1 MSERIIALVS
11 VVVFFALNAAAQNNL
26 DKPYDTWSR
35 VDVIKILSDSPWAKT
50 HQVSQPS
57 STLSDAPTTGAT
69 KSNTPAQQRSRDTVI
84 PPVVVRLHSAR
95 PIREAV
101 VRLQQIDGG
110 YDKMSD
116 ADKKT
121 FDDAHQKFLDCAVCT
136 DYYVVTVFKFTTGR
150 GAGGQALFDGMTTA
164 DLKGKVKLVNDN
176 GQERE
181 LAEFNPPKNARD
193 MAVFY
198 FKRTE
203 DGGVSLVAED
213 SKEVRL
219 VFTKEFLSSKKPFAA
234 LLPANTSFKVSKMI
248 VGGKLLF

>member
-1 MSERIIALVS
+1 MYERIITLVS
-11 VVVFFALNAAAQNNL
+11 VVLFVALSAAAQKNL
-26 DKPYDTWSR
+26 DKPYDTWSK
-35 VDVIKILSDSPWAKT
+35 DDAKKILSDSPWAKT

-57 STLSDAPTTGAT
+57 STLSEAPTTGAT
-69 KSNTPAQQRSRDTVI
+69 KPNTPVEQSSRDAAI

-136 DYYVVTVFKFTTGR
+136 DYYVVTVFKITSGR
-150 GAGGQALFDGMTTA
+150 GAGEALFDGMTTA
-164 DLKGKVKLVNDN
+164 DLKGMVKLVNDN

-198 FKRTE
+198 FKRTN

-248 VGGKLLF
+248 AGGKLLF